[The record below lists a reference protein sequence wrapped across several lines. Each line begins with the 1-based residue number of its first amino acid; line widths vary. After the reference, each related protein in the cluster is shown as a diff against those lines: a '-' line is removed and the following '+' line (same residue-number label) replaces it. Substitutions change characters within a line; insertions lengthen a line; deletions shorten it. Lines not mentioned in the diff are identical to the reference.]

1 MLANKV
7 IISDAEFIEIWYFKM
22 KEVEVLACIYQT
34 TEYLRESNMD
44 AKPCHIKLKL
54 VSILYPEGKKAAF
67 KSDLHGC

>member
-7 IISDAEFIEIWYFKM
+7 IITDAVLIKIWYFK
-22 KEVEVLACIYQT
+22 VEVLACIYQT

-44 AKPCHIKLKL
+44 AKLCHIKLKL
-54 VSILYPEGKKAAF
+54 VGILYPEGEKVAF